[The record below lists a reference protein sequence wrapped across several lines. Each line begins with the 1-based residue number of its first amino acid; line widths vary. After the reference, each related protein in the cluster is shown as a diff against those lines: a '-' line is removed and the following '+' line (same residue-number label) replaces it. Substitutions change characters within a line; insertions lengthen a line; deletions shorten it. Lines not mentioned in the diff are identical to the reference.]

1 MCSRSGSGSAVL
13 FSTLTRCMHLQVG
26 QWLLASNLAAYVE
39 VFSVMEVTGADLH
52 GFEDDELKKYF
63 VC

>member
-1 MCSRSGSGSAVL
+1 
-13 FSTLTRCMHLQVG
+13 MHLQVG